1 VKKTSDES
9 SSFAIPPPPK
19 LPSLFPAASIAP
31 PSGPRESAPP
41 RDSVRPSVIPRASV
55 PAVALASMLLT
66 QGCYAET
73 STDDAAAANVS
84 EGLREDP
91 RDAEIPNDARGI
103 WVWGTTKRLDDP
115 RAAEIILETCRES
128 RLNEVYLS
136 VGNGAM
142 RHPRFPELVKTLYD
156 AGIRVEAL
164 MGEAAWYQAEHRHEM
179 LAVVDEVI
187 ALNARHGG
195 KIAAIHLDIEPH
207 QIPANRGDHSW
218 LPALAEA
225 LQMVKAK
232 AASAGMSTSAD
243 LPRFA
248 LDEQGPLFAR
258 AVQRPFVML
267 YQLRERSADWLALQ
281 SAAVIED
288 TYLGMHPELHGRLVV
303 ALRVEDYG
311 RDTTPMAYGL
321 EDAHGG
327 NQRYG
332 GFAIHDEAK
341 LRAARSGPEH

>member
-1 VKKTSDES
+1 
-9 SSFAIPPPPK
+9 
-19 LPSLFPAASIAP
+19 
-31 PSGPRESAPP
+31 
-41 RDSVRPSVIPRASV
+41 
-55 PAVALASMLLT
+55 MLLT
-66 QGCYAET
+66 QGCYGET
-73 STDDAAAANVS
+73 SNEDPNAAANVS
-84 EGLREDP
+84 DGLREDP
-91 RDAEIPNDARGI
+91 RDAEIPPDARGI

-136 VGNGAM
+136 VGNGALK
-142 RHPRFPELVKTLYD
+142 HPRFPELVRALYD

-164 MGEAAWYQAEHRHEM
+164 MGEAAWYQPEHRAEM
-179 LAVVDEVI
+179 LAVIDEVAAI
-187 ALNARHGG
+187 NARHGG

-207 QIPANRGDHSW
+207 QIEANRGQHAW
-218 LPALAEA
+218 LPALAET
-225 LQMVKAK
+225 LQIARAR
-232 AASAGMSTSAD
+232 AANAGMSTSAD

-267 YQLRERSADWLALQ
+267 YQLRERSADWLSLQ

-288 TYLGMHPELHGRLVV
+288 TYLGAHPELRGRLVV

-311 RDTTPMAYGL
+311 RDTTPMAYRLG
-321 EDAHGG
+321 DAHGG
-327 NQRYG
+327 NRRYG

-341 LRAARSGPEH
+341 LRAARSGPAH